1 MNKENR
7 PHSREKTV
15 RTGTANVSR
24 GRKVD
29 TGSRPVGFG
38 GRNEGSSGRRSTGR
52 GVSMGGFGIKGILA
66 LIVLAVIVIFALKLF
81 GGLGSTIG
89 NSGYSGQSNWNSQS
103 SWNTPTGGNTGWNT
117 QTGTQSGWNTQT
129 GGNLWGGNTP
139 VENAS
144 YSAPDRT
151 VSPLAREKFYTPE
164 PGDTVTVM
172 IYMCGTDLESKYG
185 MATKDLNEMLGAN
198 LSDNVNVIVLTGGC
212 KQWKNN
218 TMSNRYN
225 QIYKLGYKSIDPLEE
240 NFGTLSMTDPKN
252 LAQFIQYCDKNFP
265 ADRNILIFWDHG
277 GGSLSGYGYDE
288 KDDRPSSMTL
298 AKVDDALQKGGVT
311 FDFIGFD
318 ACLMATLETDL
329 VCSHYADYLVASE
342 ETEPGI
348 GWYYTN
354 WLTKLSQNTAIPTL
368 DLAQVIIDDYVS
380 ACRSNSASAQVTL
393 SVVDLA
399 ELSGTVPASLR
410 DFSVSTS
417 ELIQSDGYQQVSD
430 ARAGAR
436 QFSAKNKLNQI
447 DLIDLAERVGTDE
460 SEAFAKALQSCV
472 KYNKTTISRSHGI
485 SMYFPYETTKSVKSA
500 LASYDAIGEDGEY
513 AESMEEYS
521 KCIQSFASLEYGG
534 QIAATASQQ
543 APTSASY
550 GDLGSLISYTTQSGS
565 STSPVTI
572 LPGGSAYST
581 GSAGYPM
588 DVSSLISLLSGFRE
602 RSMPT
607 EYDWVDTD
615 MIADRASY
623 LSERFIDPSRL
634 CATTKNGRKVLELTD
649 GEWSLIQTA
658 ELNVFAYDGAGY
670 IDLGLDN
677 TFEWL
682 DDNAMLLE
690 YDGTWLTLNGNVCA
704 YYLVSDTQQS
714 DGSWV
719 TVGRIPALLN
729 GNFVNLQVV
738 FDDENPEG
746 TVTGAYP
753 LYEDSGIDVLAKG
766 DIEIVPGDEIEL
778 LCDFYDKN
786 GNYSASYTLG
796 TSFKVPQDGLSVYN
810 MRINTQSVSLTY
822 RLTDLY
828 GNHFWVPFN

>member
-15 RTGTANVSR
+15 RTGSADVGR
-24 GRKVD
+24 GRRVD

-38 GRNEGSSGRRSTGR
+38 GRNEGSSGRRSADR
-52 GVSMGGFGIKGILA
+52 SVSMGGFGIKGILA
-66 LIVLAVIVIFALKLF
+66 LLVLAVIVFFALKLF
-81 GGLGSTIG
+81 GGLGSAIG
-89 NSGYSGQSNWNSQS
+89 GGDYSGQSSWNSPS
-103 SWNTPTGGNTGWNT
+103 SGNTGWNT
-117 QTGTQSGWNTQT
+117 QTGENTGWNTQT
-129 GGNLWGGNTP
+129 GSGLWGDNTP

-144 YSAPDRT
+144 YSDVDRT
-151 VSPLAREKFYTPE
+151 VSPLARERFYTPE
-164 PGDTVTVM
+164 KGDTVTVM
-172 IYMCGTDLESKYG
+172 VYMCGTDLESKYG
-185 MATKDLNEMLGAN
+185 MATKDLNEMLGAELSEDVN
-198 LSDNVNVIVLTGGC
+198 LIVLTGGC
-212 KQWKNN
+212 SKWKNS

-225 QIYKLGYKSIDPLEE
+225 QIYKLGHQKIEPLEE

-252 LAQFIQYCDKNFP
+252 LAQFIQYCGKNFP

-288 KDDRPSSMTL
+288 KDTNPSSMTL
-298 AKVDDALQKGGVT
+298 AKIDDALREGGT
-311 FDFIGFD
+311 AFDFIGFD

-329 VCSHYADYLVASE
+329 VCNNYADYLVASE

-354 WLTKLSQNTAIPTL
+354 WLTKLSQDPSIPTL
-368 DLAQVIIDDYVS
+368 DLSKVIIDDYVS
-380 ACRSNSASAQVTL
+380 ACRSNSSGAQVTL

-399 ELSGTVPASLR
+399 ELSGTVPEALR
-410 DFSVSTS
+410 DFSASTS
-417 ELIQSDGYQQVSD
+417 ELIQSDGYRQVSD

-460 SEAFAKALQSCV
+460 GTAFAKALQSCV

-500 LASYDAIGEDGEY
+500 LASYDAIGEDKEY
-513 AESMEEYS
+513 AESIEEYS

-543 APTSASY
+543 SPTSSSY
-550 GDLGSLISYTTQSGS
+550 GDLGSLISYSTQNSA
-565 STSPVTI
+565 STSPITI

-588 DVSSLISLLSGFRE
+588 DITSLFSLLSGFE
-602 RSMPT
+602 GRSMPT

-623 LSERFIDPSRL
+623 LSEQFIDPSRL
-634 CATTKNGRKVLELTD
+634 TATTKNGRKVLELTD

-658 ELNVFAYDGAGY
+658 ELNVFAYDGDGY

-682 DDNAMLLE
+682 DDYAMLLE

-729 GNFVNLQVV
+729 GSFVNLQVV
-738 FDDENPEG
+738 FDDEHPEG

-753 LYEDSGIDVLAKG
+753 LYEDSGIDVQAKG

-778 LCDFYDKN
+778 LCDFYDEN
-786 GNYSASYTLG
+786 GDYSTSYTLG
-796 TSFKVPQDGLSVYN
+796 SSFKVPQDGLSVYN

-822 RLTDLY
+822 RLTDIY